1 MSRVRPAPIHVADVR
16 PIFFSAVNEVEAG
29 AIQSFTIFDNGT
41 LSGVISTTST
51 GGNGPAHV
59 FASPDGEVSAM
70 NVSRSKPGPV
80 NPG

>member
-1 MSRVRPAPIHVADVR
+1 ML
-16 PIFFSAVNEVEAG
+16 SAVNEVEAG

-41 LSGVISTTST
+41 LSGAISTTST

-70 NVSRSKPGPV
+70 NVSHLCV
-80 NPG
+80 IE

>member
-1 MSRVRPAPIHVADVR
+1 MASRAVVDRISCGT
-16 PIFFSAVNEVEAG
+16 SAVNEVEDG

-41 LSGVISTTST
+41 LSGAISSAST

-70 NVSRSKPGPV
+70 NASHPKFGTI
-80 NPG
+80 NLD

>member
-1 MSRVRPAPIHVADVR
+1 MSHTRSVPIHVTDVSR
-16 PIFFSAVNEVEAG
+16 NFSAVNEIEAG

-41 LSGVISTTST
+41 LSDAVSTTST

-70 NVSRSKPGPV
+70 NVS
-80 NPG
+80 